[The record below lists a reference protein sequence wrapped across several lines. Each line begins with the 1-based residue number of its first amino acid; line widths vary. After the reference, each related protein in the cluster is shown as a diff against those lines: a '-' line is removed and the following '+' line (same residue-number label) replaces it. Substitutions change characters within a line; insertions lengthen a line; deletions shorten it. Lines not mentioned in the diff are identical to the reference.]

1 MATEVAETERET
13 IGTIIGIGTAT
24 QKKTKRIII
33 AEVAVEVLVHQL
45 VKAAPTTTMITTG
58 TKSTGAERVIG
69 TETVPVRTPPP
80 SRVDPKKRTATIET
94 ETVTG
99 TETIEKGT
107 EMTE

>member
-1 MATEVAETERET
+1 MATEDAETERET

-24 QKKTKRIII
+24 QKKTKRTII

-45 VKAAPTTTMITTG
+45 VKAAPTTMITTG
-58 TKSTGAERVIG
+58 TKSTGTERVIG